1 MFTNATVR
9 AGTEEHM
16 LGLMQ
21 RLNRDTFSVSLAC
34 PPALVELLGNDL
46 PADVEVMPVSILW
59 PSDCRALVRLAS
71 FLRDKKIQIVHSHG
85 FRASV
90 LASPVAYWAGVPAVV
105 ETPHIREHWR
115 RGWKSN
121 FAIDRFAGRSVG
133 AYIAVSDANRRYL
146 IQKKRLPAEKIHLIR
161 NGCEIEKFD
170 PNYPPQLALKRQLG
184 FADSDPVLL
193 LLGRLEA
200 QKGHS
205 VLFAA
210 LKEVLRDFPQARL
223 VCVGEG
229 SLRPALEAEL
239 RRLELT
245 ASVRLVGYQSNVQDW
260 FSLADICVLPSFFE
274 GLPLVAIECL
284 AAGRA
289 MVATAV
295 DGTPEVVIHE
305 KTGLT
310 VLAGDA
316 QGLAA
321 AIVRLLRDPGLRAR
335 LGAAGRCRV
344 EIHFNLSRQV
354 RETERLYRE
363 LWQRRTGMQF
373 TGASPLAESRAAAV
387 EGREQLNS
395 AKSITVEANR
405 IAGGSVIR
413 EIGIRA

>member
-1 MFTNATVR
+1 MIEVSQPARLPVCMFTNATVR

-21 RLNRDTFSVSLAC
+21 RLNRDAFAVSLAC
-34 PPALVELLGNDL
+34 PPALLELLGNEL
-46 PADVEVMPVSILW
+46 PSDAEVMPVSILW
-59 PSDCRALVRLAS
+59 PRDCRAIARFAS
-71 FLRDKKIQIVHSHG
+71 FLRNRKIQIVHSHG
-85 FRASV
+85 FRSSV
-90 LASPVAYWAGVPAVV
+90 LASPIASWAGVPAVV

-121 FAIDRFAGRSVG
+121 FAIDRFAGRCVG

-170 PNYPPQLALKRQLG
+170 PGYPPQLALKRQLG

-193 LLGRLEA
+193 LVGRLEP
-200 QKGHS
+200 QKGHT

-210 LKEVLRDFPQARL
+210 LKDVLRDFPHARL

-229 SLRPALEAEL
+229 ALRPALEAEL
-239 RRLELT
+239 QRLELT
-245 ASVRLVGYQSNVQDW
+245 ASVRFVGYQSKVQDW
-260 FSLADICVLPSFFE
+260 LSFADVCVLPSFFE
-274 GLPLVAIECL
+274 GLPLTAIECL

-316 QGLAA
+316 SGLAT
-321 AIVRLLRDPGLRAR
+321 AIVRLLRDPGLRTR
-335 LGAAGRCRV
+335 LGAAGRSRV
-344 EIHFNLSRQV
+344 EAHFNLARQV
-354 RETERLYRE
+354 RETEALYCE
-363 LWQRRTGMQF
+363 LWQRRTGMPF
-373 TGASPLAESRAAAV
+373 SGASLEEPKAAA
-387 EGREQLNS
+387 R
-395 AKSITVEANR
+395 T
-405 IAGGSVIR
+405 AGNK
-413 EIGIRA
+413 

>member
-1 MFTNATVR
+1 
-9 AGTEEHM
+9 
-16 LGLMQ
+16 L
-21 RLNRDTFSVSLAC
+21 
-34 PPALVELLGNDL
+34 
-46 PADVEVMPVSILW
+46 PVSILW
-59 PSDCRALVRLAS
+59 PNDIGAMARFAS
-71 FLRDKKIQIVHSHG
+71 FLRKRSIQIVHSHG

-90 LASPVAYWAGVPAVV
+90 LASPIAFWAGVPAVV
-105 ETPHIREHWR
+105 ETPHIREYWR
-115 RGWKSN
+115 RGWKAN

-170 PNYPPQLALKRQLG
+170 PGYPPQLALKRQLG

-193 LLGRLEA
+193 VVGRLEA

-210 LKEVLRDFPQARL
+210 FRDVLRDFPHARL

-229 SLRPALEAEL
+229 GLRPALEAEL

-245 ASVRLVGYQSNVQDW
+245 GSVRLVGYQSNVQDW
-260 FSLADICVLPSFFE
+260 LSFAEVCVLPSFFE

-316 QGLAA
+316 EGLAA
-321 AIVRLLRDPGLRAR
+321 AIARLLRDPGLRTR
-335 LGAAGRCRV
+335 LGAAGRSRV
-344 EIHFNLSRQV
+344 ETHFNLSRQV
-354 RETERLYRE
+354 RETETLYRE
-363 LWQRRTGMQF
+363 LWRRRTGKRLA
-373 TGASPLAESRAAAV
+373 GALPVEGPNAAA
-387 EGREQLNS
+387 S
-395 AKSITVEANR
+395 
-405 IAGGSVIR
+405 GGQ
-413 EIGIRA
+413 